1 MIFRNLKTGNTLVVE
16 NKDVIEVMASSPN
29 YEKVVEKRK
38 KGSDK
43 ADNTSETT
51 PETTPEENPT
61 ES

>member
-29 YEKVVEKRK
+29 YEKIVEKRK

-51 PETTPEENPT
+51 PEEIPT